1 MMRRTRSDRD
11 IEAQL
16 RADRPEPTPEVTRAI
31 SERVRPRRGLMGGLA
46 RVPLG
51 PAAGLTAIV
60 AAVGLALGGGSAAL
74 NTAGDAL
81 NVRKSKTKVAAAP
94 AIQQYEE
101 GEVLI
106 CVYGYAEHNVNP
118 EIAATLVASGVAEYG
133 PCPDSIFSPG
143 FSFNPSSTTS
153 SRRSTATQRSRGR

>member
-1 MMRRTRSDRD
+1 MRRNRSDRD

-16 RADRPEPTPEVTRAI
+16 RAARPEPTPEVAHAI
-31 SERVRPRRGLMGGLA
+31 ADRVRPRRGLMGGLA

-51 PAAGLTAIV
+51 PAAGLTAIAV
-60 AAVGLALGGGSAAL
+60 AATLALGGGTAAV

-94 AIQQYEE
+94 AIQQYAEE
-101 GEVLI
+101 DVVI
-106 CVYGYAEHNVNP
+106 CVYGYAEHTVSP

-133 PCPDSIFSPG
+133 PCPSSIF
-143 FSFNPSSTTS
+143 NP
-153 SRRSTATQRSRGR
+153 